1 MAAKTGTNRSEN
13 KTKLKCE
20 TSNVMKT
27 GWTWAFLM
35 TCSAMASDV
44 ANKEIWGEEVRAT
57 ENAFAAMAA
66 EAGLKEA
73 FLAYADEKAVLNRG
87 NRLYRG
93 EEEIAAYFDAQTIEE
108 VTLVWEPEFV
118 EVSDDGTLA
127 YTYGPYT
134 FSGKSADGE
143 KLKSTG
149 IFHTVWKRQPDGS
162 WKYVY
167 D

>member
-1 MAAKTGTNRSEN
+1 MA
-13 KTKLKCE
+13 
-20 TSNVMKT
+20 
-27 GWTWAFLM
+27 
-35 TCSAMASDV
+35 CSAMASDV
-44 ANKEIWGEEVRAT
+44 NNKEKWIEEVGAT
-57 ENAFAAMAA
+57 EAAFAAMAA

-87 NRLYRG
+87 NKLYQG
-93 EEEIAAYFDAQTIEE
+93 EEEIAAYFDAQTVED
-108 VTLVWEPEFV
+108 VSLTWEPEFV

-127 YTYGPYT
+127 YTYGPYA

-143 KLKSTG
+143 KFESTG